1 MLSVVLQNTL
11 QHLWVCALQEEVFN
25 YIHNILSMPGYSAEE
40 KQLVWQK
47 ALDHIEVGGINPAPT
62 VPQLLTMAL
71 GCAAAFPKHECPV
84 LSHSC

>member
-1 MLSVVLQNTL
+1 MVLQNTL

-47 ALDHIEVGGINPAPT
+47 ALDHIEVGGVNPAPT